1 LASSTLILR
10 RYAVALHA
18 LAHEA
23 GIVEQVEA
31 ELGDLDALFRDNAD
45 LRSQMANPRL
55 SASTKK
61 AVLTQLLGAA
71 NTDVLRRT
79 VLLMADKGR
88 AALVGELSAA
98 FQQVAMD
105 ASGRAVAQVVSA
117 APLDDSTRGPLIA
130 RLSALTKRDISL
142 SESVDPDLLGG
153 LRVTIGSKMIDGSLK
168 RRLEAI
174 QDSLLNAPLAG

>member
-1 LASSTLILR
+1 MASSTLILR

-18 LAHEA
+18 LAQEA
-23 GIVEQVEA
+23 GIVEAVEA
-31 ELGDLDALFRDNAD
+31 ELADLDAVFSQSAD
-45 LRSQMANPRL
+45 LRDQMANPRL
-55 SASTKK
+55 SATTKK
-61 AVLTQLLGAA
+61 AVLLQLLGAA

-88 AALVGELSAA
+88 AALVGELHAA
-98 FQQVAMD
+98 FQTVSME
-105 ASGRAVAQVVSA
+105 ASGRAVADVVSA
-117 APLDDSTRGPLIA
+117 APLDDAARGQLIA
-130 RLSALTKRDISL
+130 RLSDLTKRDISL

-168 RRLEAI
+168 RRLETI